1 MIKIVLPL
9 VAASLLAVGCAANG
23 SPSPAPA
30 PPVTSGPGASNASA
44 PDATSALGG
53 TSSANPATPA
63 DTTAGTVTTG
73 VSTRPWT
80 TAATT
85 VRHTPKVPPVPV
97 VTRVRYAAHP
107 AEGFDRV
114 VVDISGE
121 LPGYTARYVSE
132 VRQDGSGRQVS
143 VPGAYHLLV
152 VFHPAQ
158 AHTES
163 GTATVRG
170 IHRTDLR
177 MLESYAIV
185 GDYEGYVSIAL
196 GLNGKKGYR
205 VGELPGRVYID
216 VRR

>member
-30 PPVTSGPGASNASA
+30 PPVTSGPGANAASA
-44 PDATSALGG
+44 PGATSALGG
-53 TSSANPATPA
+53 TSPAAPAVPA
-63 DTTAGTVTTG
+63 DSSQGAVTTG
-73 VSTRPWT
+73 VSVRPWT
-80 TAATT
+80 TGTTT

-97 VTRVRYAAHP
+97 VTRVRYAAHA

-114 VVDISGE
+114 VLDISGG

-132 VRQDGSGRQVS
+132 VRQDGSGNRVY
-143 VPGAYHLLV
+143 VPGAYDLLLV
-152 VFHPAQ
+152 LNPAQ

-163 GTATVRG
+163 GAATVRG
-170 IHRTDLR
+170 LHRTDLR

-205 VGELPGRVYID
+205 VGELSGRVYID